1 MNCLAHNKYAVTA
14 FSLLLAL
21 SVAEGGRADVVLPDP
36 PQIEIGPEEEAATP
50 SSQLEGWF
58 AELAD
63 PDYAGWARAQADI
76 AREWSKSGS
85 AAMDLL
91 LMRGE
96 SALDEGDLAGAIED
110 LTALTDHAPE
120 FAAGWTARGTAYYMA
135 GQHGPA
141 MADFEQA
148 LALEPRQFA
157 ALSYVGQIFADMG
170 AEAAAMAAYRASL
183 AINPHQEDVSDEL
196 ARLAKSQE
204 GTAL

>member
-1 MNCLAHNKYAVTA
+1 
-14 FSLLLAL
+14 
-21 SVAEGGRADVVLPDP
+21 
-36 PQIEIGPEEEAATP
+36 
-50 SSQLEGWF
+50 
-58 AELAD
+58 
-63 PDYAGWARAQADI
+63 
-76 AREWSKSGS
+76 
-85 AAMDLL
+85 
-91 LMRGE
+91 
-96 SALDEGDLAGAIED
+96 
-110 LTALTDHAPE
+110 
-120 FAAGWTARGTAYYMA
+120 MA